1 MSEVQ
6 ILSPRP
12 ILTSSGSVDEQWCSM
27 TGGNKKIDWPVK
39 VRAVIV
45 GVNWYK
51 TKLFG
56 FKKSEMPSIRLKSV

>member
-1 MSEVQ
+1 
-6 ILSPRP
+6 
-12 ILTSSGSVDEQWCSM
+12 M

-56 FKKSEMPSIRLKSV
+56 FEKSEMPSIRLKSV